1 MPEPASLDNA
11 IAHMVKLKNE
21 HRPILSRIAGDPGM
35 SIETRRILIEHLYE
49 EEDEHMA
56 EISALRVQD
65 NAAGGATEPPPTS
78 AADAGPTLT
87 VGSLRPTGAHGPS
100 LGNLRRSTPW
110 PHAQKRGGTV
120 GSLRPY

>member
-1 MPEPASLDNA
+1 MPEPASLDAA

-35 SIETRRILIEHLYE
+35 SIETRRVLIEHLYE

-56 EISALRVQD
+56 EIAALRAQD
-65 NAAGGATEPPPTS
+65 GGAGVASAPSAAGATET
-78 AADAGPTLT
+78 GPALT
-87 VGSLRPTGAHGPS
+87 VGSLRPTGAPGPS
-100 LGNLRRSTPW
+100 LGSLRRETPW